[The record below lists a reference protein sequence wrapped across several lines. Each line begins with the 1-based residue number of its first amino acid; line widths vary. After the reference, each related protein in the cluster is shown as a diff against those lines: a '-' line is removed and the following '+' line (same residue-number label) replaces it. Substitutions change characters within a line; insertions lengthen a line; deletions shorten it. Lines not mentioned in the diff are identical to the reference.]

1 MTFLIRPATD
11 DDAESIA
18 EIYNHYI
25 RETIIT
31 FEEEPVSPE
40 RIRWRLSQ
48 IAQLGLPWI
57 VAEPARPL
65 AGGSL
70 LGYAYAGVFRERASF
85 RHTVE
90 TAVYL
95 PAGAQGQGIGTALY
109 RQLLNLLRSQ
119 NLHRAVAGISLPN
132 PASIRLHE
140 RVGFQYVGT
149 FSQVGRK
156 LDRWID
162 VGFWE
167 IDLSPDSSSPDRP
180 DPAQ

>member
-1 MTFLIRPATD
+1 VTFLIRPATA

-40 RIRWRLSQ
+40 QIRQRLAQ
-48 IAQLGLPWI
+48 IARLGLPWI
-57 VAEPARPL
+57 VAEPDRPL

-70 LGYAYAGVFRERASF
+70 LGYAYAGVFRERASY

-95 PAGAQGQGIGTALY
+95 SPGAQGQGIGTALY
-109 RQLLNLLRSQ
+109 RQLLSLLQSQ
-119 NLHRAVAGISLPN
+119 KLHRAIAGISLPN

-140 RVGFQYVGT
+140 RVGFQYVGK

-156 LDRWID
+156 FNRWID

-167 IDLSPDSSSPDRP
+167 IDLSPDSSIPERP